1 MDVICGTFLFTVPLL
16 FVYCLKHDESTLER
30 RHGSPV
36 LSACLGGGLTSHD
49 KVFGPA
55 VSVLKREHRY
65 GVSEAFEPSVAR
77 RFKAVA

>member
-1 MDVICGTFLFTVPLL
+1 MV
-16 FVYCLKHDESTLER
+16 
-30 RHGSPV
+30 
-36 LSACLGGGLTSHD
+36 SACFGGGLTSHD

-65 GVSEAFEPSVAR
+65 GVSEAFERSVAR